1 MEGPQQATPPGP
13 PLGDR
18 LEPGANLEPVEG
30 GLPRHESMRISHE
43 AIYQALFVQSRGTLM
58 RELVSCGP
66 DVPCVFLGL
75 GPADARTAT

>member
-1 MEGPQQATPPGP
+1 
-13 PLGDR
+13 
-18 LEPGANLEPVEG
+18 
-30 GLPRHESMRISHE
+30 MRISHE